1 MSDASP
7 NSIVSASELVVRYG
21 LQTVLDQ
28 ATLTI
33 HEGERG
39 GELVATVLGNP
50 LFSKLPLEFSNQMPV
65 NSSGAV
71 IWLPAICRKL

>member
-28 ATLTI
+28 ATLI
-33 HEGERG
+33 EHRIKSLISNLRAPDPERNVGELSG
-39 GELVATVLGNP
+39 GEKRRAVRYAVRAV
-50 LFSKLPLEFSNQMPV
+50 PLE
-65 NSSGAV
+65 A
-71 IWLPAICRKL
+71 